1 MSCRL
6 YCMKHFR
13 QEKIQSFNMPKWSN
27 KTFRLQVVLPF
38 FAATKSGLSLTGGPF
53 TQRSLFSFNMP
64 YQFSSSLF
72 FILKFASD
80 YVFAIPQWGQWQV
93 PKILKGKSR
102 KGRQAILMH
111 NPKNKSINDPSLI
124 GNQVY
129 TRQFRLSFFF
139 VVSYYKITWLAI
151 AHYF

>member
-1 MSCRL
+1 MRKFITWKRKQAQKWEPCQRVFKL
-6 YCMKHFR
+6 YIILKFWHNPYQGTSYYRNIMY
-13 QEKIQSFNMPKWSN
+13 
-27 KTFRLQVVLPF
+27 V
-38 FAATKSGLSLTGGPF
+38 GLSLTGGPS
-53 TQRSLFSFNMP
+53 TRRSLFSFSMP
-64 YQFSSSLF
+64 CRSSSSLF
-72 FILKFASD
+72 FIPKFASD

-139 VVSYYKITWLAI
+139 VVSY
-151 AHYF
+151 